1 MPIVEQKVFEQYEYQ
16 DYLITIE
23 DCWAGGGPLK
33 GIAVPTKYSH
43 LITDEYDV
51 SMSDEIF
58 EANGIERY
66 EQFYDEEEKEF
77 FDIDLIPMVIF
88 DPEDSVVTLEG
99 VKVESPSSV
108 LSFIVNELNWLL
120 DLKPKTIVLKL
131 IYKKSIT
138 PKVSKN
144 KRGFNQVAW
153 ASMVK
158 LRDGK
163 CTKCG
168 SVYDLHAHHI
178 EQFKD
183 NESLRYDVNN
193 GITLCGQCHREWH
206 KINGR

>member
-1 MPIVEQKVFEQYEYQ
+1 MPVVELKVFEQYEYH
-16 DYLITIE
+16 DYFITIQ
-23 DCWAGGGPLK
+23 DQWGGPSLK
-33 GIAVPTKYSH
+33 GTAVPTKYSH
-43 LITDEYDV
+43 LIQDEMDIL
-51 SMSDEIF
+51 MADDIF

-66 EQFYDEEEKEF
+66 EEVYDPDQKEM
-77 FDIDLIPMVIF
+77 ITVDLIPMVIF
-88 DPEDSVVTLEG
+88 DPEDTIVWLSD
-99 VKVESPSSV
+99 VKVESSSSV

-120 DLKPKTIVLKL
+120 DLKPKAVVLKQ

-138 PKVSKN
+138 PKSSKN

-163 CTKCG
+163 CTKCS

-178 EQFKD
+178 ESFKD
-183 NESLRYDVNN
+183 NEKLRYDVNN
-193 GITLCGQCHREWH
+193 GITLCGQCHREYH

>member
-1 MPIVEQKVFEQYEYQ
+1 MPVVEQKVFEQYEYH

-23 DCWAGGGPLK
+23 DCWGGPSLK
-33 GIAVPTKYSH
+33 GTAVPTKYSH
-43 LITDEYDV
+43 LIQDEMDIM
-51 SMSDEIF
+51 MSDDIF

-66 EQFYDEEEKEF
+66 EKVFDEEQKEVVEV
-77 FDIDLIPMVIF
+77 DLIPMILF
-88 DPEDSVVTLEG
+88 DAETTIVWLSD
-99 VKVESPSSV
+99 VKVESASSV

-153 ASMVK
+153 SSMVK

-163 CTKCG
+163 CTKCS

-178 EQFKD
+178 EAFKD
-183 NESLRYDVNN
+183 NEALRYDVNN
-193 GITLCGQCHREWH
+193 GVTLCGQCHREYH
-206 KINGR
+206 KKNGK

>member
-1 MPIVEQKVFEQYEYQ
+1 MPVVEVKVFEQYEYH
-16 DYLITIE
+16 DYLITIQ
-23 DCWAGGGPLK
+23 DYQGGPALE

-43 LITDEYDV
+43 LFQDKMDIMFCDD
-51 SMSDEIF
+51 IF
-58 EANGIERY
+58 ESNGIEQY
-66 EQFYDEEEKEF
+66 EKVYDADQKE
-77 FDIDLIPMVIF
+77 IIEVDLIPMVIF
-88 DPEDSVVTLEG
+88 DPEDTIVWLSD
-99 VKVESPSSV
+99 VKVESSASV

-131 IYKKSIT
+131 IYKKTIT
-138 PKVSKN
+138 PKVSKS

-163 CTKCG
+163 CTKCS

-178 EQFKD
+178 EAYKD
-183 NESLRYDVNN
+183 NEALRYDVNN
-193 GITLCGQCHREWH
+193 GVTLCGQCHREYH